1 MRKIILGAAAAALL
15 SGVLGAQPALA
26 AEPEAAKTITT
37 VFVGK
42 GSAGSVTKAINK
54 LHAKMEAEGWTYS
67 DMEVYVED
75 GDLEGIF
82 VTYVRTAAP
91 AT

>member
-15 SGVLGAQPALA
+15 AGVFGAQPAVA
-26 AEPEAAKTITT
+26 AEPEAAKTVTT
-37 VFVGK
+37 VFVNK
-42 GSAGSVTKAINK
+42 GSASSVTKALNK
-54 LHAKMEAEGWTYS
+54 LHAKMEAEGWSYAE
-67 DMEVYVED
+67 MEVYVED

-82 VTYVRTAAP
+82 VTYVRAAAP